1 VECTAAEEKQQGAPP
16 PIEER
21 GPPEGAE
28 EVEFPCP
35 PARERAVPQALPVL
49 DSCGLKKD
57 LVEFPN
63 IFSPRQSDR
72 EIPPDKSLPT
82 ETTDCVETL
91 VTSMSVVEESQGPEV
106 RSSESPSKTENVS
119 DQIPG
124 TSQCKPG
131 SSTSAVALDILKPGM
146 ETYFE
151 TSTQSSVEESP
162 QPQSYY
168 EISTA
173 ARAWSNPEAVG
184 AFKLMPT
191 PGQIKL
197 EVTAESIT
205 QRPEEQPQ
213 RHVHKMPLEQRI
225 LSPNIT
231 IKSPTGVTKSST
243 FLHPRL
249 SPIIGSFDDSA
260 AFPPTPSMEQHLS
273 TTPAPSTAQAP
284 EEALTKIAA
293 MEQNVSFDQSSDLS
307 EMLDLAGALPK
318 LSLEKRVVDPMRRK
332 SVPVNVSALVGSSLA
347 KLALGNQASRG
358 VGEDLGYCVFNEY
371 LGPMPSPADLPSSG
385 DAPYQSFPSMDAD
398 DKLDQKEIVCEII
411 LKSPTAE
418 KKDVTESPRKSS
430 VVLEKAVPSGIKPDH
445 LRIPVV
451 SPNRLTEFL
460 LESGLPGDMKI
471 QAIPEVDVE
480 KDPSREA
487 SPIPPD
493 SSFSFSRT
501 DGNVPQTPT
510 TPKSPVDG
518 SLNPEEHVKDTQK
531 DAGTES
537 QVELVADTKK
547 FAQKEPEFGED
558 TKDLKEEHCKTGKIE
573 VNESDVTSS
582 SNEALGQKTDEVQ
595 ESIPPKLKTEEAQ
608 EHVAHSLELSEKPVD
623 EKGTR
628 GLAEEIKEEI
638 RLQSAAPII
647 IIPQAQ
653 LDEDDGEEE
662 DDEVELAEEPQEV
675 MEEASDHLKEES
687 RKEIV
692 AVLEVEGVEVVRV
705 EPKSDTGL
713 SNHSN
718 NGEPVTDTSQLSLYS
733 DRRQMQS
740 SLKGGEDRVKEENQS
755 KDLREAAPE
764 AEKREEDAVE
774 GDVEGMEK
782 EQNDDAEQEEGKAPD
797 VDKETF
803 REEEASPKEIEQMV
817 DVASDPVREVH
828 QTTNEDTAMDV
839 SVLDT
844 DSGWMDTQGTLNFF

>member
-1 VECTAAEEKQQGAPP
+1 MECTAAEEKQQGVPP

-63 IFSPRQSDR
+63 IFSPGQSDR

-82 ETTDCVETL
+82 ETTDSV

-131 SSTSAVALDILKPGM
+131 SSTSGVALDILKPGM

-173 ARAWSNPEAVG
+173 ARPWSNPEAVG
-184 AFKLMPT
+184 GFMLMPT

-213 RHVHKMPLEQRI
+213 RHVHKMPLEQRF
-225 LSPNIT
+225 LSLNIS

-260 AFPPTPSMEQHLS
+260 AFPPTPLMEQHLS

-284 EEALTKIAA
+284 EEALTEIAA

-398 DKLDQKEIVCEII
+398 DELDQKEIVCEII
-411 LKSPTAE
+411 QKSPTAE

-430 VVLEKAVPSGIKPDH
+430 MVLEKAVPSGIKPDH
-445 LRIPVV
+445 LRIPVA

-460 LESGLPGDMKI
+460 LESGLPGDIKI

-480 KDPSREA
+480 KDPSREV

-493 SSFSFSRT
+493 SSFSFSLT
-501 DGNVPQTPT
+501 DGNVPQMPT

-518 SLNPEEHVKDTQK
+518 PLNPEEHVKDTHK
-531 DAGTES
+531 DAGTE
-537 QVELVADTKK
+537 
-547 FAQKEPEFGED
+547 EPEFGED

-573 VNESDVTSS
+573 VNKSDVTSS
-582 SNEALGQKTDEVQ
+582 SNEALGQKTEEVQ
-595 ESIPPKLKTEEAQ
+595 EPKTEEAQ
-608 EHVAHSLELSEKPVD
+608 EHVAHSLELSEKTVD

-662 DDEVELAEEPQEV
+662 DEEVELAEEPQEV
-675 MEEASDHLKEES
+675 MEEDSDHLKDES

-705 EPKSDTGL
+705 EPKPDTGL

-733 DRRQMQS
+733 DRRQ
-740 SLKGGEDRVKEENQS
+740 KGGEDRVKEENQS

-803 REEEASPKEIEQMV
+803 REEEASSKEIEQMV
-817 DVASDPVREVH
+817 DVASDPVSEVH